1 MHNSLDTVGCVFLQ
15 VYHVTVMPC
24 FDKKLEAARPELLS
38 DGILWVLAY
47 IHWLL
52 DRIYLMLKHHCHR
65 RDTDCVLTTIE
76 VQEMIERDAAA
87 AAAGV
92 GCNAVQL

>member
-1 MHNSLDTVGCVFLQ
+1 
-15 VYHVTVMPC
+15 
-24 FDKKLEAARPELLS
+24 
-38 DGILWVLAY
+38 
-47 IHWLL
+47 
-52 DRIYLMLKHHCHR
+52 MLKHHCHR

-92 GCNAVQL
+92 RCDAAQLRY